1 MSISNKNPV
10 NNYIKYSS
18 LAFQMGII
26 IFASTFGGLKLDD
39 YLDWQFPVFTLIFS
53 VLSVFLALYLALRE
67 FFK

>member
-1 MSISNKNPV
+1 
-10 NNYIKYSS
+10 
-18 LAFQMGII
+18 MGII